1 MANIP
6 GNGSSNTLVTNA
18 NEADTVNAGNGADTI
33 VASTGTTAA
42 HGDVLNGEGNT
53 GDIDVLT
60 YAAFTANLTVNFSAL
75 GAGTVADGIKADS
88 FSGIERLILGSGND
102 TVFGSTG
109 ADSVEGGS
117 GNDQLDGGDGA
128 DTLLGGAGNDF
139 LAGKGGNDSLDGGA
153 GNDALYGDAGVDNL
167 IGGAD
172 FDTLIYRPFTAA
184 LTVNFTS
191 AGVGTISDGTSTDNF
206 SGMESYVL
214 GTGNDT
220 FNGSAGNDMVNGWT
234 GNDVLNG
241 NDGNDT
247 FVVGNSQGTDTIN
260 GGNGTDTIVAGA
272 GNAKITWAN
281 VTSVE
286 AVSNG
291 GFANVHIV
299 GSTLADTLDFTGVT
313 LTGIARIDGGA
324 GNDTIIGSS
333 GGDTIWGG
341 NNQDVLTG
349 NGGNDTFAF
358 QSTGQSTRNARDSIT
373 DFASGDKIDLSA
385 IDANG
390 PLGIGNGAF
399 TYVGATDAFTKVSGE
414 LRYDAASQSIQ
425 GDVNGDGVADIVI
438 TLSNGYVPVSG
449 DFVL

>member
-1 MANIP
+1 MAVIP
-6 GNGSSNTLVTNA
+6 GNGSGNNLVTNA

-42 HGDVLNGEGNT
+42 HGDVLNGQGNT

-75 GAGTVADGIKADS
+75 GSGTVADGIKTDT
-88 FSGIERLILGSGND
+88 FTGIERLILGSGND

-109 ADSVEGGS
+109 ADSIEGGNGS
-117 GNDQLDGGDGA
+117 DQMDGGGDA

-139 LAGKGGNDSLDGGA
+139 LAGKGGNDLLDGGT
-153 GNDALYGDAGVDNL
+153 GNDALYGDAGTDNL

-172 FDTLIYRPFTAA
+172 FDTLIYRPFSAA
-184 LTVNFTS
+184 LTVNFTA
-191 AGVGTISDGTSTDNF
+191 AGTGTISDGVETDTF
-206 SGMESYVL
+206 SGMEAYIL
-214 GTGNDT
+214 GAGNDT
-220 FNGSAGNDMVNGWT
+220 FNGSAGDDVVNGWT

-247 FVVGNSQGTDTIN
+247 FIINNSHGTDTIN
-260 GGNGTDTIVAGA
+260 GGNGTDTIVAGS
-272 GNAKITWAN
+272 GNAKILWSN
-281 VTSVE
+281 VSNVE
-286 AVSNG
+286 AVSSG

-299 GSTLADTLDFTGVT
+299 GTTLADTLDFTGVT

-333 GGDTIWGG
+333 GNDTIWGG

-349 NGGNDTFAF
+349 NGGSDTFAF
-358 QSTGQSTRNARDSIT
+358 QSTGQSTRVAPDSIT
-373 DFASGDKIDLSA
+373 DFAAGDTIDLSA

-390 PLGIGNGAF
+390 SAAGNGAF
-399 TYVGATDAFTKVSGE
+399 SYVGTSDFSKVAGE
-414 LRYDAASQSIQ
+414 LRYDAATQSIQ
-425 GDVNGDGVADIVI
+425 GDVNGDGHADIIIV
-438 TLSNGYVPVSG
+438 LSNGYVPASG